1 MTQKL
6 FVTVDHGTWHEEK
19 KYDYAPGTPEYQV
32 LCELLVNLVMS
43 RRDLTVSWSIIEV
56 SDEPVNRIDE
66 RVLPKLG

>member
-6 FVTVDHGTWHEEK
+6 FVSVDHGTWHEEK
-19 KYDYAPGTPEYQV
+19 RYDYAPGTPEYQA

-43 RRDLTVSWSIIEV
+43 RRDLKVTWSIIEV
-56 SDEPVNRIDE
+56 SDEPTPRIDE

>member
-19 KYDYAPGTPEYQV
+19 KYDYAPGTPEYQA
-32 LCELLVNLVMS
+32 LCELLINLTMS
-43 RRDLTVSWSIIEV
+43 RRDLKVSWSIIEV
-56 SDEPVNRIDE
+56 DDELTKRIDK

>member
-19 KYDYAPGTPEYQV
+19 KYDYTPGTPEYQA
-32 LCELLVNLVMS
+32 LCEALIGLQITRS
-43 RRDLTVSWSIIEV
+43 DLTMHISVIEV
-56 SDEPVNRIDE
+56 ADEPVKRIDE

>member
-6 FVTVDHGTWHEEK
+6 FVSVDHGTWHEEK
-19 KYDYAPGTPEYQV
+19 KYDYAPGTPEYQA

-43 RRDLTVSWSIIEV
+43 RRDLKVTWSIIEV
-56 SDEPVNRIDE
+56 SDESTPRIDE